1 MDFKTDK
8 PIYRQIVDYCF
19 ACILTRKWL
28 PGEKVPSVRE
38 MALQMA
44 VNTHTVIKAFD
55 FLQDAGVIYPKRGMG
70 FFLADDAESQVDRIR
85 REQFFSATLDHL
97 FSEMDM
103 LGISMDSVVEHWK
116 ARKNRAAD
124 APEPTQQQ

>member
-85 REQFFSATLDHL
+85 REQFFSETINHL

-103 LGISMDSVVEHWK
+103 LGISMDSVVEHWN
-116 ARKNRAAD
+116 ARKCGDDNQS
-124 APEPTQQQ
+124 ENQHQQ

>member
-1 MDFKTDK
+1 M
-8 PIYRQIVDYCF
+8 
-19 ACILTRKWL
+19 
-28 PGEKVPSVRE
+28 
-38 MALQMA
+38 
-44 VNTHTVIKAFD
+44 IKAFD

-85 REQFFSATLDHL
+85 REQFFSETLDHL

>member
-8 PIYRQIVDYCF
+8 PIYRQIVDYCS

-85 REQFFSATLDHL
+85 REQFFSETINHL

-103 LGISMDSVVEHWK
+103 LGISMDSVVELWN
-116 ARKNRAAD
+116 ARKCGAD
-124 APEPTQQQ
+124 NQSENQHQQ

>member
-55 FLQDAGVIYPKRGMG
+55 FLQDAGVIYPKEEWGSFWPTMQNRRLTAYAANNSFPRPSTT
-70 FFLADDAESQVDRIR
+70 FFPKWIC
-85 REQFFSATLDHL
+85 SA
-97 FSEMDM
+97 
-103 LGISMDSVVEHWK
+103 
-116 ARKNRAAD
+116 
-124 APEPTQQQ
+124 

>member
-85 REQFFSATLDHL
+85 REQFFTETLDHL
-97 FSEMDM
+97 FSEMNM
-103 LGISMDSVVEHWK
+103 LGISMDSVVEHWN
-116 ARKNRAAD
+116 ARKCGAD
-124 APEPTQQQ
+124 NQSENQQQQ